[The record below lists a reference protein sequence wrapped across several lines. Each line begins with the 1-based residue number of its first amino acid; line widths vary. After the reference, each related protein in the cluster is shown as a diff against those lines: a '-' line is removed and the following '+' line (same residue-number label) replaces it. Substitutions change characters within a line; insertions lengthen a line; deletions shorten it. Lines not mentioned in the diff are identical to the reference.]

1 MAPTVTVSY
10 NVRNLSQL
18 KGNEGNRTFP
28 LDERTTAASIKQLV
42 ADITGITANHL
53 VIKAYSGEWTGYTT
67 KGHFTEVPSCTT
79 LSDNELILPVVTRV
93 PAHRNVRFKNT
104 GRKPSLSISA
114 QKCADPA
121 HCPTVVKVAAIS
133 GRPRMLGTFPFD
145 KSTTGG
151 ALKARISA
159 KEGIDVGSHRFIF
172 GGGKELRDGATLVG
186 QGIIDGQMIVVLK
199 ARKST
204 K

>member
-1 MAPTVTVSY
+1 
-10 NVRNLSQL
+10 
-18 KGNEGNRTFP
+18 
-28 LDERTTAASIKQLV
+28 
-42 ADITGITANHL
+42 
-53 VIKAYSGEWTGYTT
+53 
-67 KGHFTEVPSCTT
+67 
-79 LSDNELILPVVTRV
+79 
-93 PAHRNVRFKNT
+93 
-104 GRKPSLSISA
+104 
-114 QKCADPA
+114 
-121 HCPTVVKVAAIS
+121 
-133 GRPRMLGTFPFD
+133 MLGTFPFD